1 MTFKYI
7 VSFLT
12 GNTTAWGMNEIS
24 ILRMSD
30 SFCVAIAFSKRQL
43 HKSLGCH
50 SQFCT

>member
-1 MTFKYI
+1 MTFKYV

-12 GNTTAWGMNEIS
+12 TTAWGMNEIS
-24 ILRMSD
+24 ILCMSD
-30 SFCVAIAFSKRQL
+30 SFCVAIAFNKRQL